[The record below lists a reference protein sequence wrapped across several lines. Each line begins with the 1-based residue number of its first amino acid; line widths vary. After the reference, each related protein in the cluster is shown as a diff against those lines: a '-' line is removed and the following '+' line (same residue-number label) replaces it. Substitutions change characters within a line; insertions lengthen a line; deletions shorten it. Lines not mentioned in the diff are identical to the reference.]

1 MNDGMNDQQLP
12 LVVGV
17 DLGGTQMRAAV
28 LRGSTL
34 LSRVGLLTGEQRGP
48 QQVIPRLFDA
58 LQLALDE
65 ANVQLE
71 QIAGI
76 GIAAPGP
83 LDYKTGIVYDPPNMP
98 GWSGIPLRD
107 IFVERFHVPVF
118 VENDANTAGLGEY
131 MFGAGRGCSDM
142 VYLTISTGIGGG
154 VIIGGKLLEG
164 ASGTAAELGHITID
178 WHGERCNCGNIGC
191 LEAMASGTAIARK
204 ANAAI
209 NMGKADDLAQ
219 FARNLIPQNG
229 ASDSH
234 ESTDYMKKTGEIG
247 MPPTVTARV
256 VALAAEA
263 GVASAQAIIHE
274 AAEALGV
281 GLVSIIHSFNP
292 ERIILGGGVTQMGP
306 LLMEPVLQIV
316 QERTMKVPREAV
328 HILLA
333 ELGPNVGLVGAGAL
347 IYYYGG
353 NG

>member
-1 MNDGMNDQQLP
+1 MNDQQLP

-28 LRGSTL
+28 LCGSTL
-34 LSRVGLLTGEQRGP
+34 LSRVGLLTGDNRTPER
-48 QQVIPRLFDA
+48 VIPRLFDA
-58 LQLALDE
+58 IQVALDQ
-65 ANVQLE
+65 ANVSIG

-98 GWSGIPLRD
+98 GWSRVPLRD
-107 IFVERFHVPVF
+107 IFVDRFHVPVF

-131 MFGAGRGCSDM
+131 MFGSGRGCSDM

-164 ASGTAAELGHITID
+164 ASGTAAELGHIAID
-178 WHGERCNCGNIGC
+178 WRGERCNCGNFGC
-191 LEAMASGTAIARK
+191 LEAIASGTAIARR
-204 ANAAI
+204 ANEAMR
-209 NMGKADDLAQ
+209 MGKGDDLSK
-219 FARNLIPQNG
+219 FARELIRQN
-229 ASDSH
+229 SDS
-234 ESTDYMKKTGEIG
+234 DNGQ
-247 MPPTVTARV
+247 TASVQDEPLSVNAHV

-263 GVASAQAIIHE
+263 GVPSAYKIIQE

-306 LLMEPVLQIV
+306 LLMEPALQVV
-316 QERTMKVPREAV
+316 QARTMKVPREAV
-328 HILLA
+328 RILLA
-333 ELGPNVGLVGAGAL
+333 ALGPNVGLVGAGAL
-347 IYYYGG
+347 IYYYG
-353 NG
+353 NV